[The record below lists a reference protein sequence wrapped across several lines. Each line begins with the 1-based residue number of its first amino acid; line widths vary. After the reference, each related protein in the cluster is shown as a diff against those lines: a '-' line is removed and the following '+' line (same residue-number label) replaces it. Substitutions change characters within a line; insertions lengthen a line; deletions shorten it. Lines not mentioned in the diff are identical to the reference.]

1 MLTGK
6 RIVVTRAREKAD
18 ELAQKLEELGAA
30 VVFSPTIRYLPPDEP
45 ERLRAARIAEYD
57 WILFTSPQGVQAFF
71 QEPGPPP
78 RARIGCIG
86 PATANA
92 LPHGIACQVLPDEHF
107 LAEGLLEALR
117 PYPVE
122 GQRILLPR
130 AAEAREV
137 LPETL
142 RKRGASVDVVPAYR
156 TVPEETLNPEVL
168 ALKIDA
174 VTFTSSSTVKGFHQ
188 LLKGR
193 PAMDFPS
200 VAIGPITA
208 ETARDLGFPLLAT
221 AKEHTI
227 PGLLQ
232 ALQEAFQ
239 NDPA

>member
-1 MLTGK
+1 MKGK

-18 ELAQKLEELGAA
+18 ELGRRLEELGAT
-30 VVFSPTIRYLPPDEP
+30 VVFCPTIRYLPPEEP

-71 QEPGPPP
+71 DQPGPPP

-86 PATANA
+86 PATAGA
-92 LPHGIACQVLPDEHF
+92 LPDGVVCQVLPQERF

-142 RKRGASVDVVPAYR
+142 RNRGASVDVVPAYR
-156 TVPEETLNPEVL
+156 TVSETSLNPEVL
-168 ALKIDA
+168 ALKVDA
-174 VTFTSSSTVKGFHQ
+174 VTFTSSSTVKGFHG

-193 PAMDFPS
+193 PPGDFPA
-200 VAIGPITA
+200 VVIGPITA
-208 ETARDLGFPLLAT
+208 GTARELGFPVLAS
-221 AKEHTI
+221 ASEHTI

-239 NDPA
+239 NTPP